1 MRILVIEDEKGIAD
15 VIANKLRQ
23 AEYVVDVCYDG
34 LDGYYDARSG
44 VYDLIILDMLDDRIV
59 SAEEFSRYRF
69 NGSLISKTK
78 I

>member
-1 MRILVIEDEKGIAD
+1 MIITWYILIMRILVIEDEKGIAD

-44 VYDLIILDMLDDRIV
+44 GI
-59 SAEEFSRYRF
+59 
-69 NGSLISKTK
+69 
-78 I
+78 